1 MDTQTKYAL
10 NRINRR
16 RFLQAVGAAGALAVS
31 GDLLAACGGAGLGSN
46 QITLQQWYHEYGEAG
61 TQQAVLRYA
70 ADYTK
75 STSTNIKISWIPGAY
90 ADKLSTVLL
99 SNNPPDVF
107 E

>member
-16 RFLQAVGAAGALAVS
+16 RFLQAVGAAGTLAVG
-31 GDLLAACGGAGLGSN
+31 GDLLAACGGTSLGGSSK
-46 QITLQQWYHEYGEAG
+46 ITLQQWYHEYGEAG

-75 STSTNIKISWIPGAY
+75 STSTKRPS
-90 ADKLSTVLL
+90 
-99 SNNPPDVF
+99 
-107 E
+107 